1 VNRKIIMKIL
11 QLALASI
18 IFIIIGL
25 AAASGGAPLQY
36 LAGTDPLYSTA
47 VICAGFIAACFVL
60 GWITGDYSQTD
71 RLWSVAPV
79 IYVWFFAAM
88 AWPDPRLIL
97 MASLA
102 TLWGARLTFNF
113 ARKGGYTSEEDY
125 RWVFL
130 KGKITNPVAWQA
142 FNLAFIAGYQ
152 QVLIFLF
159 TLPAY
164 AVYRDGGRPIGRADL
179 IAAAVF
185 LALLALET
193 VADEQ
198 MWRFQQEKKRK
209 KAAGETLSGDYGR
222 GYLSS
227 GLYGI
232 SRHPNYFGE
241 VFMWWAFYLFV
252 PAGTGMWLHW
262 TVIGAV
268 LLTALFQGSIWF
280 TEYISAGKY
289 PSYRDYQHRVS
300 KFIPWFSRKPV
311 KS

>member
-1 VNRKIIMKIL
+1 MKIL
-11 QLALASI
+11 QLTLASI
-18 IFIIIGL
+18 VFLVIGL
-25 AAASGGAPLQY
+25 VALSNGAPVEFLKS
-36 LAGTDPLYSTA
+36 ADPLVSAA
-47 VICAGFIAACFVL
+47 VLCAAFIAASFFL

-71 RLWSVAPV
+71 RLWSLAPV
-79 IYVWFFAAM
+79 IYAWCFAAA
-88 AWPDPRLIL
+88 AWPDSRLIL
-97 MASLA
+97 MAFLA

-130 KGKITNPVAWQA
+130 RGKITNPYAWQA
-142 FNLAFIAGYQ
+142 FNLFFIAGYQ
-152 QVLIFLF
+152 HALIFLF

-164 AVYRDGGRPIGRADL
+164 AVYRDGGRPIGWADL
-179 IAAAVF
+179 IATGLF

-193 VADEQ
+193 IADEQ
-198 MWRFQQEKKRK
+198 MWRFQEEKKRR
-209 KAAGETLSGDYGR
+209 KAAGEALPGDFGR
-222 GYLSS
+222 GFLSS
-227 GLYGI
+227 GLYGF

-241 VFMWWAFYLFV
+241 VSMWWAFYLFV

-280 TEYISAGKY
+280 TEHISAGRY
-289 PSYRDYQHRVS
+289 PAYRDYQKGVS
-300 KFIPWFSRKPV
+300 KFIPWLRKEWK